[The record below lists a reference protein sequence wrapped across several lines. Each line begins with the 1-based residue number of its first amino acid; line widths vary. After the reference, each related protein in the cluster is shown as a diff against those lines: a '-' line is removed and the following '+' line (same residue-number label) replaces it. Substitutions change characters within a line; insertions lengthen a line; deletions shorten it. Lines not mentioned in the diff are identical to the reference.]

1 MLGTLSRF
9 DKLKVL
15 SQSMGLSKRFEKRSR
30 VPISGRAIRSPE
42 PVEWG
47 EGWLKLRSALFAS
60 IRVHLRL
67 KNRVGI
73 LCGDN
78 FPTRAI
84 DERPGGRLAG
94 PEKGSGAQWLE
105 FQLDA

>member
-1 MLGTLSRF
+1 VAKYSQQPSNISDNQPARRSPLDWLGALSPSTMLGTLSRF

-47 EGWLKLRSALFAS
+47 EGWLKLRSALFAF
-60 IRVHLRL
+60 I
-67 KNRVGI
+67 
-73 LCGDN
+73 CG
-78 FPTRAI
+78 
-84 DERPGGRLAG
+84 
-94 PEKGSGAQWLE
+94 
-105 FQLDA
+105 